1 MSRRSRLENLVSEI
15 EERDEKRTR
24 AIATA
29 RAQTIEVDIPDDLG
43 VVEVSG
49 AGRLE
54 RIELDLDNL
63 PYTTAPALSANLLEA
78 IVAAEEHAQE
88 LRQQALDASRPR

>member
-1 MSRRSRLENLVSEI
+1 MSRKSRLENLVSEI
-15 EERDEKRTR
+15 EERDAARSR
-24 AIATA
+24 ALADA

-43 VVEVSG
+43 VIEVSG
-49 AGRLE
+49 TGRLE

-63 PYTTAPALSANLLEA
+63 PYTTAPALSASLLEA

-88 LRQQALDASRPR
+88 LRQQALAASRPR

>member
-24 AIATA
+24 AIANV
-29 RAQTIEVDIPDDLG
+29 RSQTIEVDIPDDLG

-54 RIELDLDNL
+54 RIEIDLDNL
-63 PYTTAPALSANLLEA
+63 PYTTAPALSASLLEA

-88 LRQQALDASRPR
+88 LRQQALDVSRPR

>member
-1 MSRRSRLENLVSEI
+1 MSRKRRLENLVSEI
-15 EERDEKRTR
+15 EERDAALT
-24 AIATA
+24 TA
-29 RAQTIEVDIPDDLG
+29 LAKVREQTIEVDIPDELG

-54 RIELDLDNL
+54 RIEIDLDNL
-63 PYTTAPALSANLLEA
+63 PYTTAQALSENLLEA

-88 LRQQALDASRPR
+88 LRQQALTASRPR

>member
-1 MSRRSRLENLVSEI
+1 MSRRRRLENLVSEI

-24 AIATA
+24 AIANA
-29 RAQTIEVDIPDDLG
+29 RSQTIEIDIPGDLG

-63 PYTTAPALSANLLEA
+63 PYTTAPALSASLLEA

>member
-1 MSRRSRLENLVSEI
+1 MSRKRRLENLVSEI
-15 EERDEKRTR
+15 EERDAALT
-24 AIATA
+24 TA
-29 RAQTIEVDIPDDLG
+29 LANVREQTIEVDIPDELG

-54 RIELDLDNL
+54 RIEIDLDNL
-63 PYTTAPALSANLLEA
+63 PYTTAQALSENLLEA

-88 LRQQALDASRPR
+88 LRQQTLTASRPR